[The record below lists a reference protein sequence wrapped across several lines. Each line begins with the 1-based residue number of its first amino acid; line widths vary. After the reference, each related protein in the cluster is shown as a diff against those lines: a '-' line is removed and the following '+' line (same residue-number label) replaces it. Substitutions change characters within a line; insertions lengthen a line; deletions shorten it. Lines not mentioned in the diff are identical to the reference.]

1 MKNLAILKDQILKN
15 IDTASDLKALE
26 AIRVQALGK
35 QGDISLLMKTLGTLD
50 PEERREQGQ
59 HLNELRILVT
69 ESLEM
74 RKSILE
80 NYALDQRLATEK
92 IDVTL
97 PHRPESLGT
106 IHPLS
111 QVMYEVIHIF
121 KKLGFAVAEGP
132 NIEDDEHNFTAL
144 NVPLDHPARLE
155 QDTFYLPKSPDG
167 TTMLLRTQ
175 TSPVQ
180 IRTLKKNQPP
190 IRIVVPGRV
199 FRSDSDATH
208 TPNFHQMEGLLIDKN
223 IHMGHLKGCLIA
235 FCKEFF
241 EMDDLPVR
249 FRPAFFPFTEPS
261 VEIDIGCTRTG
272 EEAKIGAGK
281 DWLEIL
287 GAGMVHPNVLRNCG
301 LDPEEHQGFAF
312 GMGLERLA
320 MLKYGMPDL
329 RAFYE
334 SDIRWLRHYGFSV
347 FDALSEEVLR

>member
-1 MKNLAILKDQILKN
+1 MKNLSILREQ
-15 IDTASDLKALE
+15 TLKAIEDAADLTVLE
-26 AIRVQALGK
+26 AIRVNALGK
-35 QGDISLLMKTLGTLD
+35 QGEISLLMKKLGTLD
-50 PEERREQGQ
+50 PQERREQGQ

-69 ESLEM
+69 ESLGR

-80 NYALDQRLATEK
+80 NQSLEERLATEK

-97 PHRPESLGT
+97 PQCPQPLGT

-111 QVMYEVIHIF
+111 QVMYEVIQIF

-155 QDTFYLPKSPDG
+155 QDTFYLPQSPNG
-167 TTMLLRTQ
+167 ITMLLRTQ

-180 IRTLKKNQPP
+180 IRTLKTNKPP
-190 IRIVVPGRV
+190 IRIIVPGRV

-208 TPNFHQMEGLLIDKN
+208 TPNFHQMEGLLIDKD
-223 IHMGHLKGCLIA
+223 IHMGHLKGCLIT

-241 EMDDLPVR
+241 GMDDLPVR

-261 VEIDIGCTRTG
+261 VEIDIGCKRTG
-272 EEAKIGAGK
+272 QDMKIGKGT

-287 GAGMVHPNVLRNCG
+287 GAGMVHPNVFRNCG

-334 SDIRWLRHYGFSV
+334 CDIRWLRHYGFSV
-347 FDALSEEVLR
+347 FDALSEEILR